1 MVKSSTTPYCF
12 VSGLADRSTVS
23 TSSKYIL
30 TIRQQPQRAK
40 VCGKERDRR
49 PIDPPPIVQI
59 RLADPSSDRN
69 SDYLQSP
76 YLFMCCNLVRADEPE
91 GDIVAPA
98 HRALAGT
105 VVSSLNRL
113 KDIDNSDGGF
123 FVFGDMSARME
134 GHFRLRFTLFE
145 MVEGQVVHV
154 MSTASDPW
162 TAYSS
167 KTFPGI
173 CESTFLSRCFSDQGV
188 RIRIRKDHHVKPK
201 NSSPETAH
209 QSLHSPLSSC
219 YEDHSDD
226 GLSKSRRSKAVPHN
240 SDSYM
245 TKHVAIASRPREG
258 RQSSAEPAPH
268 YYHGHYNHQDSA
280 PSRPNH
286 DPYYHDSHHGHKPS
300 HSSHSYHPYPRH
312 YPQSAENESS
322 PPLGRRPSD
331 TLSRSYPSHASVY
344 MESSHWSSS
353 SSSSSPSMYPP
364 HQGYGPSGSHLNNIH
379 HDDRAMD
386 YSPTPSRHA
395 YDERAPHHTQ
405 YQHSRTPSMSSL
417 HSEGTFS
424 PPQPFSPS
432 PTEVPLTLPSISRMP
447 EGKVQLPPIHTLY
460 AH

>member
-1 MVKSSTTPYCF
+1 
-12 VSGLADRSTVS
+12 
-23 TSSKYIL
+23 
-30 TIRQQPQRAK
+30 
-40 VCGKERDRR
+40 
-49 PIDPPPIVQI
+49 
-59 RLADPSSDRN
+59 
-69 SDYLQSP
+69 
-76 YLFMCCNLVRADEPE
+76 MCCNLVRADEPE

-162 TAYSS
+162 AAYSS

-209 QSLHSPLSSC
+209 QSLHSPPSSS

-226 GLSKSRRSKAVPHN
+226 GQSRRPKALPHHS
-240 SDSYM
+240 SDAYM
-245 TKHVAIASRPREG
+245 TKHVAIASRPRGEG

-268 YYHGHYNHQDSA
+268 YYHGHYNHQESA

-286 DPYYHDSHHGHKPS
+286 DPYYHDSHYHKA
-300 HSSHSYHPYPRH
+300 SHSYHPYPRH
-312 YPQSAENESS
+312 YPQSAEHESS

-331 TLSRSYPSHASVY
+331 TFSRSYPSHERY
-344 MESSHWSSS
+344 MESSWSTSS
-353 SSSSSPSMYPP
+353 SSSSSPSIYPP
-364 HQGYGPSGSHLNNIH
+364 HQGYGPSGSHLNNNHI
-379 HDDRAMD
+379 DDHAMD

-395 YDERAPHHTQ
+395 YECAPSHPQ

-417 HSEGTFS
+417 HSEGNFS

-432 PTEVPLTLPSISRMP
+432 PTDVPTLPSISRMP
-447 EGKVQLPPIHTLY
+447 AAMGKVQLPPIHTLY
-460 AH
+460 AR